1 VVIYLLP
8 FFTDPYPDELIYSAI
23 SRYHFYNGN
32 INFVETLEE
41 LFQSRTVVPSI
52 EFGSYFSTLVQNLG
66 SNYSVESLLAQNT
79 IYPYFSP
86 FITIERQKKVFEDVR
101 TNGQGIHGRLG
112 ISGGKISRKQGLYYC
127 SKCANND
134 INTYGE
140 PYVHREHQ
148 LQGIDYCPHH
158 ESILKIYPVDY
169 RVFSRHGYIRFDRRL
184 MDLSDSQET
193 ESIEFKEV
201 QVKLAKMAYRL
212 LQIPLNQYNI
222 EKVFQKYRTL
232 LRENNWLMTN
242 TRLKREE
249 LFRAFITKFPQGFL
263 EKYESLVTVEGQNQ
277 WLQIMLTNYLR
288 SSVHPFRHLL
298 LLYLF
303 DQDIDSFLELK
314 GDEGPFGSGPW
325 PCLNKAAKHYKDL
338 VISEV
343 EIKTRDKVLIGKF
356 SCSCGFEYTRI
367 GPDKSEKD
375 KWRKSRI
382 LAYGEAWEERFE
394 KLVSLNVSRE
404 KIALELD
411 VSLKT
416 IYNRIAIKVTSP
428 ELTKKYRAELLEWRE
443 KFPNANRKQFQTEL
457 KKTFTYLYKH
467 DREWLDANFPSK
479 RDTLHTPKNPNITL
493 KNNTEN
499 RIEYYRSLLL
509 DAIKECPDVTRTQLM
524 RKFQR
529 AYKYLSE
536 NDKEWFDANLPQTRQ
551 ATTITNVTDWNMRDQ
566 EYYQKIKEVYP
577 ELIALEKPV
586 RITGKLFS
594 KRLNIFNLSIKSY
607 VEKLPK
613 TNELLNDITET
624 VQEFRIR
631 RCCIVIDKMLE
642 EDNCVRFEKLRESCA
657 IESKNFKKIKPVL
670 EEYISKKQ
678 KNI

>member
-1 VVIYLLP
+1 MINLLP

-23 SRYHFYNGN
+23 SRFHFYSGN
-32 INFVETLEE
+32 TSFVETLEE
-41 LFQSRTVVPSI
+41 LFQSRSLVPSI
-52 EFGSYFSTLVQNLG
+52 EFGSHFSTLVQNLG

-79 IYPYFSP
+79 IYPYFAP
-86 FITIERQKKVFEDVR
+86 FITIERQKKLFEDVSI
-101 TNGQGIHGRLG
+101 NGQGIHGRLG
-112 ISGGKISRKQGLYYC
+112 ISGGKISRKQGLFYC

-134 INTYGE
+134 IHVFGE

-158 ESILKIYPVDY
+158 ELILKMYPVDY
-169 RVFSRHGYIRFDRRL
+169 REFSRNGYIRFDRRQ
-184 MDLSDSQET
+184 MDLSELQEI
-193 ESIEFKEV
+193 ESCEFKEV

-212 LQIPLNQYNI
+212 LQIPNNQFSI
-222 EKVFQKYRTL
+222 EEVFKKYRTL

-249 LFRAFITKFPQGFL
+249 LFRAFLSKFPQGFL
-263 EKYESLVTVEGQNQ
+263 EKYESLVTVSGQNQ

-298 LLYLF
+298 LLYFF
-303 DQDIDSFLELK
+303 DQDIDSLLEIK
-314 GDEGPFGSGPW
+314 EDNGPFGRGPW

-338 VISEV
+338 IISEV
-343 EIKTRDKVLIGKF
+343 EIISRNKVLIGKF
-356 SCSCGFEYTRI
+356 SCSCGFEYTRV
-367 GPDKSEKD
+367 GPDKSEDD
-375 KWRKSRI
+375 KWSKSRI
-382 LAYGEAWEERFE
+382 KAYGKVWEEKFE
-394 KLVSLNVSRE
+394 KLVSLNVSRK

-416 IYNRIAIKVTSP
+416 VYNRIALKVTSP
-428 ELTKKYRAELLEWRE
+428 ELTDKYRAELLEWRE

-457 KKTFTYLYKH
+457 KKIFTYLYYH

-479 RDTLHTPKNPNITL
+479 RDTLHTPTNPIITL

-509 DAIKECPDVTRTQLM
+509 DAITECPDVTRTKLR

-536 NDKEWFDANLPQTRQ
+536 NDKEWFEANLPKKKLSNTV
-551 ATTITNVTDWNMRDQ
+551 TNTTDWDLRDQ
-566 EYYQKIKEVYP
+566 EYYQKIMEVYP
-577 ELIALEKPV
+577 ELLALEKPV
-586 RITGKLFS
+586 RITGTLFS
-594 KRLNIFNLSIKSY
+594 KRLNIFNLSLKSY
-607 VEKLPK
+607 VKKLPK
-613 TNELLNDITET
+613 TYELLNEITET
-624 VQEFRIR
+624 IQEFRIR

-657 IESKNFKKIKPVL
+657 IESKNFKKIKPYL
-670 EEYISKKQ
+670 EEYIIEKQ